1 MPRRLIAL
9 SLLLIV
15 ALLPTGCG
23 SDSTAGDSG
32 TSDSGQSGDPGGN
45 NGGDNGGD
53 NGGGDKGGGSLSWV
67 PWGPKDPQSP
77 TPTWSAYNYLADG
90 KCSDLQSEVADLT
103 ADQGGDFGKAMV
115 ALCQAAVKGQSKQW
129 AVVEANQN
137 AETGPLNHDCLTPLV
152 KDLMAR
158 GLAWRRA
165 HPGAVPRVR
174 FHRVTTGS
182 QETECGHAANQ
193 ENGEQTEQPTE
204 QPTDQPTD
212 QPTEQPTNETPPAG
226 GPSETS
232 SPDAAPTPD
241 G

>member
-1 MPRRLIAL
+1 MPRRRIAL
-9 SLLLIV
+9 SLLLV
-15 ALLPTGCG
+15 AVLLPAGCG

-32 TSDSGQSGDPGGN
+32 TSGSGPTAGNGGDTGGDN
-45 NGGDNGGD
+45 GGDDGGDNGGD
-53 NGGGDKGGGSLSWV
+53 NGGGSLSWV
-67 PWGPKDPQSP
+67 PFGPKDPQSP

-90 KCSDLQSEVADLT
+90 KCAELAGEVANLT

-129 AVVEANQN
+129 AVVQANQN
-137 AETGPLNHDCLTPLV
+137 AETGALNHDCLTPLV

-174 FHRVTTGS
+174 FQRVTTGS
-182 QETECGHAANQ
+182 GETECGRAANQ
-193 ENGEQTEQPTE
+193 ENGEQTTEPTDEPTEQPTE
-204 QPTDQPTD
+204 QPT
-212 QPTEQPTNETPPAG
+212 EETPPTEN
-226 GPSETS
+226 PSESS

-241 G
+241 E